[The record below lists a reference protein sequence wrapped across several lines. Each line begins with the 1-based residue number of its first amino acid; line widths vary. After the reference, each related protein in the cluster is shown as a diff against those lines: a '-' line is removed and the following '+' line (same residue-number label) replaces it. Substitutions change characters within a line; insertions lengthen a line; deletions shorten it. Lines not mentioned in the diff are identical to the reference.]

1 MVSLLKSKKIG
12 DFHIVNDTNEENSE
26 DQDLNQK
33 MFIVVRNT
41 KSTDNNHDYQ
51 ICVGDIIK
59 LGRIKFKVRD
69 FYGSGQPQCNSERTE
84 IDI

>member
-1 MVSLLKSKKIG
+1 MVSLLKAKKLG
-12 DFHIVNDTNEENSE
+12 DFCVRNDTLADES
-26 DQDLNQK
+26 DDTDLNQK

-59 LGRIKFKVRD
+59 LGRIRFLVKD
-69 FYGSGQPQCNSERTE
+69 FFGSSQKRSGSETE
-84 IDI
+84 